1 MTMKI
6 CPDCKELKTFDS
18 FSKNKKAKDGFMHKC
33 KECCSKYYFANKER
47 FKEARAQYRLDNVD
61 RTKERYLANIDR
73 IKENKKEYYLAN
85 IDKIKKYR
93 KENAH
98 IRRQWNLANA
108 KKIREQQRQ
117 YDLANRERR
126 KDSDGRRRAKKLSNG
141 IYEISKKELK
151 RIYSS
156 ACFYCGSTNSI
167 HADHVIPISKGGRHS
182 IGNLVPACAKCNMSK
197 GSKLLIEW
205 HGRKS
210 NLK

>member
-1 MTMKI
+1 MKI
-6 CPDCKELKTFDS
+6 CSNCKELKTLDC
-18 FSKNKKAKDGFMHKC
+18 FSKDKAKKDGFVHKC
-33 KECCSKYYFANKER
+33 KKCCSKYYFANKEKVR
-47 FKEARAQYRLDNVD
+47 EARIQYRLDNVD

-108 KKIREQQRQ
+108 EKIKEQQRQ
-117 YDLANRERR
+117 YNLANPEIR
-126 KDSDGRRRAKKLSNG
+126 KNADNRRRTKKLSNG
-141 IYEISKKELK
+141 VYEISKKELK

-156 ACFYCGSTNSI
+156 PCFYCGSTNSI
-167 HADHVIPISKGGRHS
+167 HADHIIPISKGGRHS
-182 IGNLVPACAKCNMSK
+182 IGNLLPACAKCNMSK
-197 GSKLLIEW
+197 GSRLLVEW
-205 HGRKS
+205 RGRKS